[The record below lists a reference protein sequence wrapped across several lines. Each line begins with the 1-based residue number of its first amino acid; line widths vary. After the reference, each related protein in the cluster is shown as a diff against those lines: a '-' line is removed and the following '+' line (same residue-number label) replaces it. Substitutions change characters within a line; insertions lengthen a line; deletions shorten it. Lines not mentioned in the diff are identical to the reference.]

1 MRKLD
6 FISKPPNFSI
16 FKEGANKTNLGGFLF
31 LVYII
36 IIVLLAIVYFY
47 VYFTN
52 EKYLFDYSLV
62 KIKYG
67 DKNISKN
74 NEIES
79 KLYTEINYKVYLTKE
94 NPDPNEG
101 KFNDSNFVI
110 LNVKKLIETF
120 GNEDECV
127 IKQGEPFQNNVRDL
141 ELAVLYRCDGTNCT
155 IRKEDKIKNTS
166 YYLSF
171 AYQGFSIEHQNP
183 ENPIQPLK
191 DDNYWSQT
199 VQFLEN
205 TNIVYL
211 NWEVIE
217 YEEEKGVFGKTLDN
231 TLGIGNKYYAGD
243 YKSITTFT
251 DDGHMKTLPQTLW
264 QMRDRRGNYF
274 ILLLYLKSIPVDNE
288 YERYSRKKVSV
299 LDILANIASLSSTA
313 LNLMGLVYGI
323 LYAEN
328 YNNFKIIENI
338 LTKKLKININKNTKN
353 EEDLEKVKLELK
365 GDLIEKDLIENEKNE
380 LDRNENVEEE
390 GENMKNSSINLSIPR
405 FFNFLLHKFYS
416 SCCGYSSRHILIN
429 SCNDIVAKYT
439 TIENILYNQMRLE
452 CLWKDYKWNNPQFKK
467 MDKEDLILNLKEK

>member
-94 NPDPNEG
+94 TPDPNEG
-101 KFNDSNFVI
+101 KFDDNNFVI

-231 TLGIGNKYYAGD
+231 TLGIDNKYYAGD

-264 QMRDRRGNYF
+264 QMRDPDGNSF

-365 GDLIEKDLIENEKNE
+365 GDLIEKDFIENEKNE

-452 CLWKDYKWNNPQFKK
+452 CLWKDYKWNNPQFQKK
-467 MDKEDLILNLKEK
+467 HKDDLILDLKEK